1 MMSSAP
7 WGPRPLSGEKGRP
20 CLKSGENRYLRH
32 ASYYWL
38 ARPRPDLDALPREV
52 ACSLLRGFMHITVWC
67 GEYQSWDA
75 SRRSR
80 APSQHT
86 IVLLAPAGCRVN
98 GCEPDT
104 RCACAGQGPV
114 SNSPLHS
121 SLRWKHCTH
130 GMNQRWESKSGGG
143 GRGGDGCEARS
154 PLPQVA
160 VARAAVRHHAMQQTP
175 TPPHPTPCVCMYTSM
190 ICGAWHVRRRRT
202 GRPVRG
208 NDTRTIL
215 FGHCQPG
222 KWVEPGCC
230 GRGRAPTTQLPHT
243 MCLYVYKHD
252 MRSVAC
258 AEEVYRTPCEEKR
271 HQDHFRERGF
281 RGQPPTT

>member
-1 MMSSAP
+1 M
-7 WGPRPLSGEKGRP
+7 
-20 CLKSGENRYLRH
+20 KSGENRYLRH

-104 RCACAGQGPV
+104 RCACAGQGPL

-121 SLRWKHCTH
+121 SLRWKNCTH

-143 GRGGDGCEARS
+143 GEGGRWLRGAKSFTPSRCSPGRS
-154 PLPQVA
+154 ASPCH
-160 VARAAVRHHAMQQTP
+160 AANPDP
-175 TPPHPTPCVCMYTSM
+175 TP
-190 ICGAWHVRRRRT
+190 
-202 GRPVRG
+202 
-208 NDTRTIL
+208 
-215 FGHCQPG
+215 
-222 KWVEPGCC
+222 
-230 GRGRAPTTQLPHT
+230 PHT

-258 AEEVYRTPCEEKR
+258 AEEAHRTPCEGQR
-271 HQDHFRERGF
+271 HQDHFVWAL
-281 RGQPPTT
+281 PTRQVGGTRVLWTWQGPHNPTAPHHVFVCIQA